1 MKDNQREFILIAR
14 ISIRKENF
22 GGLVFVP
29 SNGEVIQLNHSAYE
43 IVNYLVQEGQ
53 IVVNGNLTFWQE
65 LKERKL
71 VKEVLGDNND

>member
-43 IVNYLVQEGQ
+43 IVNYLVQEG
-53 IVVNGNLTFWQE
+53 
-65 LKERKL
+65 
-71 VKEVLGDNND
+71 